1 MASGDNGKKRGIRT
15 TGTGKGSAGLKNTRK
30 KSSFSGAGKNK
41 SGETGTRKSR
51 IDETDGMRKSVAAD
65 RSVSK
70 TEGVRS
76 SQIRKS
82 GYMERSRIK
91 QAEEG
96 RVKQFI
102 LNIGGKQKGVV
113 TKYDFTLLMTIFILI
128 VFGLMMVTSASA
140 YTAVKYNVSAT
151 HYLVRQLE
159 FAIVGIVVMIA
170 ISKFDYRIL
179 TRKLP
184 GVKFGIPFIFYCGCL
199 LLQILVLFAGDSSNG
214 STRWIELPVIGRFQP
229 SEFSKICI
237 IILVAHLISMA
248 PRKLD
253 SIMGFLVIALVNVPL
268 IALVLSEN
276 LSTALVMAGILAIS
290 CFIASRK
297 WFYYVFILIGGAGI
311 ATLGILV
318 EPYRRQRIVEWLYE
332 GEKAYQ
338 VQQGLYAVCSGGWF
352 GKGLGNGVQ
361 KLGYVPEVHTDMI
374 FSIICEELGLF
385 GVLILFTVYGILLWR
400 IYKISVNAPDLFGS
414 MICAGV
420 FIHIALQMILNVGV
434 VTALLPATGVTLPFI
449 SYGGTSLVSIMIEMG
464 LVLSVAA
471 RIEHD
476 I

>member
-1 MASGDNGKKRGIRT
+1 MASGDNGKIKGIRT
-15 TGTGKGSAGLKNTRK
+15 TVTGKRTEAPSDARK
-30 KSSFSGAGKNK
+30 KSSFSGAVK
-41 SGETGTRKSR
+41 SRTGDTGLRKSR
-51 IDETDGMRKSVAAD
+51 NIKQSDEQNLNSSDTRAHKSERVRTTDSR
-65 RSVSK
+65 
-70 TEGVRS
+70 
-76 SQIRKS
+76 S
-82 GYMERSRIK
+82 GYLERSRAK
-91 QAEEG
+91 QEEEG
-96 RVKQFI
+96 GVKR
-102 LNIGGKQKGVV
+102 LVLSIGGKQRGIV

-128 VFGLMMVTSASA
+128 GFGLMMVTSASA

-151 HYLVRQLE
+151 HYLVRQAE
-159 FAIVGIVVMIA
+159 FAIVGIIVMIA
-170 ISKFDYRIL
+170 ISKFDYRML
-179 TRKLP
+179 EKRVPLMRSSL
-184 GVKFGIPFIFYCGCL
+184 PFIFYAGCL
-199 LLQILVLFAGDSSNG
+199 LLQVLVLFAGDSSNG

-229 SEFSKICI
+229 SEFSKISVI
-237 IILVAHLISMA
+237 IFVSYLISRA

-253 SIMGFLVIALVNVPL
+253 TIMGFLVIAFINAPL
-268 IALVLSEN
+268 IALVLAEN
-276 LSTALVMAGILAIS
+276 LSTALVMAGILAIA

-297 WFYYVFILIGGAGI
+297 WFYYLFIMIGGVCVAI
-311 ATLGILV
+311 LGIML

-385 GVLILFTVYGILLWR
+385 GVLILFIVYGILLWR